1 MRCKPG
7 IRSLL
12 SAALLCTATAAL
24 AADPPA
30 QDPHAG
36 HATSSGSS
44 AATSV
49 NGASASKQMHHTM
62 MQGMKEMQSMPPSGD
77 PDQDFATMMEHHHA
91 QAVKM
96 TQAYLKD
103 AKDPQLK
110 AWAQK
115 SLNSQKQEL
124 QELQSLD
131 VASPG
136 KRSAEGTQ
144 R

>member
-1 MRCKPG
+1 MRDRIG
-7 IRSLL
+7 IRVLISTT
-12 SAALLCTATAAL
+12 LLCTATAAL

-44 AATSV
+44 AATSA

-62 MQGMKEMQSMPPSGD
+62 MQGMEKMQSMQPSGD
-77 PDQDFATMMEHHHA
+77 PDKDFATMMEHHHT

-96 TQAYLKD
+96 TQAYLTD
-103 AKDPQLK
+103 AKNPQLK

-115 SLNSQKQEL
+115 SLKSQKKEL

-131 VASPG
+131 VTRSG
-136 KRSAEGTQ
+136 KRSPEGTQ